1 MNKPHLS
8 IVIPAFNEEKRIL
21 PTLESINNYL
31 SRQDYKSEIIVV
43 DDGSSDNTVDIV
55 KSFIQDDKSANI
67 LLNGRNRG
75 KGFSVRNGIL
85 SAKGEYIFFT
95 DADLSTPIEE
105 IEKCLP
111 FLEHDNDIV
120 IGSRGLVDSD
130 IVIHQP
136 WYREMMGKTFNV
148 FVSLILMKGIT
159 DTQCGFKGFKKEAVK
174 PIFDNCLIEGFS
186 FDVEIIYLAKKNGF
200 TIKEIPVRW
209 INSELSKVSPLKH
222 SIQMFADLIK
232 IKLNDIKGKYR

>member
-1 MNKPHLS
+1 MNNPFIS

-21 PTLESINNYL
+21 PTLELVDNYL

-55 KSFIQDDKSANI
+55 KAFIQDNKSINI
-67 LLNGRNRG
+67 LLNGKNRG
-75 KGFSVRNGIL
+75 KGFSVKNGIL

-111 FLEHDNDIV
+111 FLKQENDIV
-120 IGSRGLVDSD
+120 IGSRGLVDSE
-130 IVIHQP
+130 IVVHQP
-136 WYREMMGKTFNV
+136 WYRELMGKTFNV
-148 FVSLILMKGIT
+148 FVSSILMKGIT
-159 DTQCGFKGFKKEAVK
+159 DTQCGFKGFKKETVK
-174 PIFDNCLIEGFS
+174 PIFDNCLVEGFS

-200 TIKEIPVRW
+200 IIKEIPVKW
-209 INSELSKVSPLKH
+209 TNSELSKVSPLKH
-222 SIQMFADLIK
+222 SIQMFVDLIK
-232 IKLNDIKGKYR
+232 IKLNDVTGKYS